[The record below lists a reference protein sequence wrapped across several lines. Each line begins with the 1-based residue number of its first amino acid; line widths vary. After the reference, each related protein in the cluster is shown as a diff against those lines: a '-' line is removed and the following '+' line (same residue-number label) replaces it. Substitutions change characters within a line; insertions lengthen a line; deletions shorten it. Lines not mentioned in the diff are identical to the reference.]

1 MNFRPKRLRESP
13 RRFQTLNVTVTVTL
27 TLTLSAQ
34 EVPEAIPGGFVS
46 LRERYQRLAQNRE
59 PARRSGAAEEMA
71 ERVRCER
78 VAGSR
83 AALRS
88 NACNSGD
95 ESDDALSRLAL
106 DVEAML
112 AAAESLDTKL
122 ARAVG
127 ECSPPGQ
134 LQRRCI
140 CGNGPLVVQDSN

>member
-1 MNFRPKRLRESP
+1 MNFSPKRLRESP
-13 RRFQTLNVTVTVTL
+13 RRFQTLPLTV

-46 LRERYQRLAQNRE
+46 LRERYERLAQSTAHRE